1 MPLALVSPSGDRR
14 FVLPEGSTLV
24 LGRETT
30 CDLPILDPGVSRR
43 HAEIRVSG
51 NLVVLQDLS
60 SRNGTWL
67 NGQRVGKGQ
76 ARIGDLIAFGPV
88 ELAVVEESSPR
99 TLDTAPFAL
108 DGAATMVRERA
119 MPTQA
124 EAVEA
129 VAGKRLA
136 QLVAVAQRLGGLA
149 RLEALLSR
157 IVDDAFEAFDADRV
171 AVLMVRDDDQT
182 PASTLPTR
190 GGSTGNGP
198 DVAVSATAD
207 SDVAT
212 EGVPALPIVGEL
224 ETRVA
229 RDRLGADL
237 PRPVPRSIVNGVAQR
252 QVSWLLH
259 DASRDARVSDEAVG
273 DSVIQQAVRSAL
285 AAPLIGEGRR
295 TLGVLYVDNLRD
307 VNAFTEADLDFLV
320 AYAGIAAAA
329 MEREQSVERLREATR
344 VRENFQRYFTP
355 QLADR
360 IASAQGDVVL
370 GGDRRPVIV
379 LFSDIRGFTEVA
391 ESLPP
396 DQMAAQLNEYF
407 AAMVECVF
415 RHDGALD
422 KFIGDA
428 LMAYWGAPVS
438 AADDAD
444 RAIRAA
450 LDMQSEL
457 EKLNARWVAD
467 GRSALH
473 AGIGIN
479 AGDAFVGNIGSP
491 QRLEYTLIGDTV
503 NLANRLCGLARGGEV
518 LVSDAVRRLSTGSVP
533 LRARPDLVP
542 ERFRGPAVDVFSVE
556 RAMSHQ
562 LVATGMFNTPLTSPP
577 AHGGEGTIIRPAIKR
592 PPHDT

>member
-14 FVLPEGSTLV
+14 FVLPMGATLV

-51 NLVVLQDLS
+51 DTVALQDLS

-76 ARIGDLIAFGPV
+76 ARVGDLIAFGPV
-88 ELAVVEESSPR
+88 ELAVVEESAPR
-99 TLDTAPFAL
+99 RSETAPFAL
-108 DGAATMVRERA
+108 DGAATMVRERP
-119 MPTQA
+119 MPSQA

-171 AVLMVRDDDQT
+171 AILMVRNDDEPVGAPGRT
-182 PASTLPTR
+182 ES
-190 GGSTGNGP
+190 
-198 DVAVSATAD
+198 VSDAP
-207 SDVAT
+207 T
-212 EGVPALPIVGEL
+212 EGIPALEALGEL
-224 ETRVA
+224 ETRLA
-229 RDRLGADL
+229 RDRNGQPL
-237 PRPVPRSIVNGVAQR
+237 PRPVPRTIVNGVAER
-252 QVSWLLH
+252 QVSWLLN
-259 DASRDARVSDEAVG
+259 DASRDARVVG
-273 DSVIQQAVRSAL
+273 DSAVKQAVCSAL

-360 IASAQGDVVL
+360 IASQRGDVVL
-370 GGDRRPVIV
+370 GGDRRRVIV

-438 AADDAD
+438 AEDDAD
-444 RAIRAA
+444 RALRAG
-450 LDMQSEL
+450 LDMQNAL
-457 EKLNARWVAD
+457 EELNARWVSE

-518 LVSDAVRRLSTGSVP
+518 LVSGAVRDAAQSGVP

-542 ERFRGPAVDVFSVE
+542 ERFRGPAVEVFSVE
-556 RAMSHQ
+556 RTMSHQ
-562 LVATGMFNTPLTSPP
+562 LAATGMFNAPLTSPP
-577 AHGGEGTIIRPAIKR
+577 ANEGSQGEGTVVRRAVPR
-592 PPHDT
+592 PPEKP